1 MGCVNSKT
9 KDSHSKK
16 HSAQHPVQQQGFSQP
31 AGLGYPQP
39 GGQPMSAFQQPYHQQ
54 QVASSFQGK

>member
-1 MGCVNSKT
+1 MGCISSKT
-9 KDSHSKK
+9 KDGHPKK
-16 HSAQHPVQQQGFSQP
+16 HQTQHPTQQQGFPQA